1 MKNLTNVIEAIVFA
15 SGEAVAVKF
24 IIEKLGCSLKEVNAC
39 IDELKLKYPEDSGI
53 QLLVFNGKLQFASN
67 PKYKQQISDVLIPIR
82 EKEFTKTI
90 LECAAIIAYKQPI
103 TKPELEDIR
112 QVSCDYAIHTL
123 LELGMIE
130 PCGRKDAIGKPILYQ
145 TTDNFL
151 KRFKLN
157 SIDELPD
164 YDELMEQIARLN
176 SSLLAD
182 EEEDANYLYK
192 KDVYV
197 EENDGEG
204 GEGTDT
210 EPDGKNVATGGGKR
224 GRRGGKDD
232 GGAPSGTVT
241 EDGYEVPDIF
251 DEDDDVIK
259 ID

>member
-1 MKNLTNVIEAIVFA
+1 MNNLTNIIEAIIFA
-15 SGEAVAVKF
+15 SGEAVPVKF
-24 IIEKLGCSLKEVNAC
+24 IVEKLGCSVKDVNKC
-39 IDELKLKYPEDSGI
+39 VDELKEKYNENSGI
-53 QLLVFNGKLQFASN
+53 QILVFNGKLQFASN
-67 PKYKQQISDVLIPIR
+67 PKYKQQISEVLIPIK

-123 LELGMIE
+123 LELEMIVA
-130 PCGRKDAIGKPILYQ
+130 CGRKDAVGKPIMYA

-164 YDELMEQIARLN
+164 YDELMAQIAGLN
-176 SSLLAD
+176 NNMLAD
-182 EEEDANYLYK
+182 EDDENYLYK

-197 EENDGEG
+197 EEQAEKKEQEKPEQKSVKVD
-204 GEGTDT
+204 
-210 EPDGKNVATGGGKR
+210 
-224 GRRGGKDD
+224 
-232 GGAPSGTVT
+232 
-241 EDGYEVPDIF
+241 EDGFEIPDFIA
-251 DEDDDVIK
+251 EDDEVIK